1 MLKALLR
8 VRMTALGKWFTGAT
22 AKKGKQ
28 TKGSMI
34 GFAFLMVYA
43 FGAAGFSIW
52 HVFDVLASPFHA
64 IGLDWL
70 VYAMAVMMDFGLM
83 FIGSVF
89 TAKSQLF
96 EAKDNELLLSMPVP
110 PGMILLS
117 RMAALLAM
125 NFVLELVVA
134 LPVFVSWL
142 QYGETSGTGI
152 TAFVVIVL
160 ALPLFSLAVSC
171 LFAWLVSL
179 VTSHMRN
186 TTAVTMVISV
196 VFMLAYFL
204 FCFRMNSYVTQL
216 AANGAAIAGALGSAA
231 PLVWLGRAAADGS
244 LADLGLTLLWTVLP
258 FVLAYVLLNRSFIRI
273 VTTRRGQVKVRY
285 EKKAMRASS
294 QDAALYRREL
304 ARLTSSS
311 GYMLNAGLGL
321 VFELVLAVLAV
332 VKRRELL
339 GALTAIPELY
349 AAAAPIL
356 LLACMMVSGMVFFT
370 ASSVSLEGKS
380 YWIVRSMPVETK
392 KVLQAKL
399 SLSNSLAIAPALL
412 MTLAAALA
420 LRLPAAETAL
430 LLACQLLFVLL
441 TANVGLMEDLRHC
454 NLDWINE
461 TQAAKQGAG
470 VLLSMLLGFGFV
482 VAVGALY
489 FFLLAVLMPAT
500 AALGLILALMA
511 ALYAL
516 TARWLMTRGVK
527 RFETLR

>member
-1 MLKALLR
+1 MKLNNKRTILVGLAFLSICAFWQMYDSIVPLILTKTFHMNETFSGAIMAADNILALCLLPFFGS
-8 VRMTALGKWFTGAT
+8 VSDKSHSKLGKRMPFILFGTGCAV
-22 AKKGKQ
+22 
-28 TKGSMI
+28 I
-34 GFAFLMVYA
+34 LMNLLPLLDNSYA
-43 FGAAGFSIW
+43 AEPSPLK
-52 HVFDVLASPFHA
+52 LASF
-64 IGLDWL
+64 
-70 VYAMAVMMDFGLM
+70 
-83 FIGSVF
+83 
-89 TAKSQLF
+89 
-96 EAKDNELLLSMPVP
+96 
-110 PGMILLS
+110 
-117 RMAALLAM
+117 
-125 NFVLELVVA
+125 
-134 LPVFVSWL
+134 
-142 QYGETSGTGI
+142 
-152 TAFVVIVL
+152 VIVL

-489 FFLLAVLMPAT
+489 FFLLAELMPTT
-500 AALGLILALMA
+500 AFLGLILALMA
-511 ALYAL
+511 ILYAL

>member
-1 MLKALLR
+1 MLKTLLR
-8 VRMTALGKWFTGAT
+8 VRMAALLAAFTGQSR
-22 AKKGKQ
+22 KRKSQ
-28 TKGSMI
+28 TKGKAA
-34 GFAFLMVYA
+34 GYAFLMLYCFCA
-43 FGAAGFSIW
+43 FVFLFYTSFSQFAAAFFPAGLGWLYFAM
-52 HVFDVLASPFHA
+52 FA
-64 IGLDWL
+64 I
-70 VYAMAVMMDFGLM
+70 MAFALM

-285 EKKAMRASS
+285 EKKAMRASTQS
-294 QDAALYRREL
+294 AALYRREL

-370 ASSVSLEGKS
+370 SSSVSL
-380 YWIVRSMPVETK
+380 
-392 KVLQAKL
+392 QAKL
-399 SLSNSLAIAPALL
+399 NLSNSLAVAPALV
-412 MTLAAALA
+412 MMLAAALV
-420 LRLPAAETAL
+420 LRVSAAETAL

-489 FFLLAVLMPAT
+489 FFLLAELMPTT
-500 AALGLILALMA
+500 AFLGLILALMA
-511 ALYAL
+511 ILYAL